1 MFLILTQITIPM
13 KNFKF
18 LLKKIIFG
26 LFMTF
31 LFLNANKLFSQKN
44 AIVQSNFISPDSLVG
59 FPEAKSGKEILDRGY
74 NGIEY
79 QLIMAK
85 LKRDY
90 VNTKYNLMDYNGFS
104 NKPIFQTTPVANAAP
119 CVNEDFE
126 ISPAGTVIGNT
137 LAGWNVTSGSNPWSP
152 GPGGACA
159 NLVLPTAGS
168 TELAVI
174 TTPFADAL
182 LGTLPNSPLGGT
194 KVVRLN
200 DNSWSNSFLVTR
212 ISQTFPVTAANAL
225 FQFAY
230 AGAWDGSGHAC
241 CDQPYLKITLKNCAG
256 VNLAC
261 PTISLTPSGA
271 ACTSGVAG
279 YSVTGGISWTNWVI
293 KSIDLTPYIN
303 SCVTIE
309 VTNGDCNGGAH
320 YGYAY
325 FDAICKPMTIA
336 VNNALFPAGTAAST
350 VVSCGITTATVTA
363 PFGLGPYSW
372 NGPAGSGIT
381 NNTNITINP
390 TVGGNY
396 TLTMTPPGSCAPIVK
411 IITLVFATPANA
423 AFTNLNGCNTFTF
436 NNTGNPAPAIQTYSF
451 VGPAPPASFTT
462 TATNTVVVFPT
473 AGTYTVLHI
482 TNNAGCT
489 ATTQAVIVVSPPLNA
504 AFTVPTPTQCL
515 IGNSYSFVA
524 ATPGGVH
531 SYAFNP
537 LAGAPAAGGS
547 ANYGPGSFTAPGT
560 YTVTHTIS
568 SGGCTASTSSV
579 VSISPHPSLTL
590 IPTNAICGNN
600 NGSIQINNTTP
611 AGQTVVSFS
620 LNGGAI
626 VTQTPTGLPSGAYT
640 IGLTNNF
647 GCVTTSVTNIA
658 NTPGVTNLATTFV
671 NPSCGFSNGSIT
683 LGLVTGGTAPYTY
696 SVNNGP
702 FVAAPLL
709 TNLAAGNY
717 TITVKDLNNCVFTKV
732 VTLVNTPAITATT
745 FTTAPTACVGNT
757 GVLGITGVTGG
768 TAAYSFS
775 VNGVATS
782 SITNNLAVGPKTITI
797 TDVNG
802 CTFTTTAN
810 IPMVTGPTA
819 ATIGVTAAACG
830 NSNGSATVTA
840 VTGGAPA
847 YQYSFNGG
855 PFVGSAIQAGM
866 LAGPK
871 SVVVKDA
878 NSCTLTINFVVGN
891 TGSPSAAIAT
901 LTNVSCFNGAN
912 GGFSVSASGGTPGYS
927 YTLTPGNITSGFGI
941 FTNLTA
947 QAYTVNVKDALGC
960 ITTVTTTIGQPSA
973 VTLSVSS
980 LQPSCF
986 GGNNGTVTAT
996 GGGGTSPYVFNIN
1009 GGPNQVSNTFTNN
1022 IAAGAYNVTVIDNL
1036 GCTTSQT
1043 IAVTQ
1048 PSQITTTLSSVP
1060 ANCSAAN
1067 GSASVTA
1074 SGGTPIYTYTWAP
1087 TGGNNPQTVG
1097 VVSGNYT
1104 VTVKDTKN
1112 CTVTAVVSVTATP
1125 GGTAAITNTTN
1136 VSCFGF
1142 ANGSLTANMIGN
1154 ATAPLTY
1161 SWSNTS
1167 TLQTVSNLA
1176 PGNYTVTVTDF
1187 YGCKSTTVGTVTQP
1201 SSITVTPASSP
1212 ALCFGGA
1219 TGSASVVAAGGTP
1232 GYTYLWSPNGS
1243 TTTVTSGLSM
1253 GTYSIQVTDAN
1264 GCTLTRTVTVTQ
1276 PTSVTINTS
1285 TLTANCNQANGVV
1298 SATATGGTPA
1308 YTYTWSTGFV
1318 GQTLSNVTAGTY
1330 TVQVKDANGCLYVLA
1345 GTVPNASGPQ
1355 IGVSSFT
1362 NPNCFG
1368 GNNGVATTTMTP
1380 GTTGP
1385 GFPIYSWSNGQNTG
1399 TATNL
1404 LNGVYTV
1411 TITDATGCIS
1421 SASVTITQPSSLTIN
1436 VSGVNPK
1443 CFNATNGTAN
1453 AGVGG
1458 GTGPYSYAWLPA
1470 PGAGGTTATPSGMG
1484 PGNYNVTVT
1493 DAKGCIIQGTVG
1505 LQNPAQMLSSIT
1517 QTNVSCFGGAN
1528 GLAVA
1533 STSNTV
1539 GSISYY
1545 WTGGPSPLTTQNVS
1559 GLSAGTFTML
1569 ATDQNSCTATT
1580 VFTITQP
1587 PLLTVSISAV
1597 GTPSCF
1603 GYSNGFATAAP
1614 NGGTPGYTYNWSNA
1628 QTTATSNS
1636 LIAGSYTITVTDT
1649 KSCTASAVAVINQ
1662 PIGLTATATGTNV
1675 TCFGANNGIGNV
1687 TYAGGTGIPTI
1698 LWQPSLG
1705 TTQLVNNLAGPMIH
1719 TVTLTDLNG
1728 CSLTRTISIT
1738 QPTQLNLSTNSG
1750 TTNCG
1755 QANGTASCTAS
1766 GGAGGYTYQWS
1777 SNPSFTNTTINNVT
1791 QGAYT
1796 VTVTD
1801 ANNCQQSSIAIINDL
1816 AGPTVIVT
1824 NTAAVTCFGLANGG
1838 ATVSASGGSLTLT
1851 YLWSYLAQTSQNVN
1865 NLPNGLHSITV
1876 TDAANCAASATVNI
1890 TQPTQLVTAIGS
1902 VTNVACASYSNGAAQ
1917 MLSVGGTTNYAYL
1930 WQPSAQ
1936 TNSILTGVPS
1946 GIYSCTVT
1954 DANNC
1959 TSTKTVSISQPNPLL
1974 ITTNTVIPNLCNSFS
1989 TGIVNTSITGGTP
2002 TYTLTW
2008 TPTLPANPI
2017 ITNLGAGSYSL
2028 SVVDAQGCPTSS
2040 VYTLVDPPAFA
2051 TPITTTTQATCGN
2064 SNGTANVT
2072 ITGGSP
2078 AYAYNWNTQPPQVT
2092 ANATGL
2098 PPGTWQLT
2106 TTDSKGCV
2114 ITASVNINAAALP
2127 SVTAVSSN
2135 IICFGQNNGSAT
2147 LTASGVGGYS
2157 YNWSPSGLTSAIING
2172 VGPGIHTATVTD
2184 ANGCNTFTSV
2194 NISQPNVLAL
2204 NVSPAQTICF
2214 GNIAQIFGQASG
2226 GTIPYNYTLTDLSS
2240 SITTTLLTPNGMNAT
2255 PTLTSTT
2262 QYTISV
2268 TDANG
2273 CANGPTTILVN
2284 VRPPLL
2290 SIGATYTSCANDKVI
2305 LTPNITS
2312 VGNGGPYNYNWSN
2325 GVTTAN
2331 NTITA
2336 NYAAANPNTFSLT
2349 IDDGCSLPNTTA
2361 VFSVLVRPVPN
2372 VTFTPSMSKGC
2383 APLTVTY
2390 FSNGDSTTTN
2400 PNPFIW
2406 QFGGQ
2411 AETENPFLN
2420 PQIITY
2426 TNPGTYSLTLI
2437 TVNKYGCRQEIKAP
2451 LVAEAYPVPV
2461 ASFFTNPSS
2470 ASLLEPTINFTNT
2483 STNASSYVW
2492 DFGDYSYPNT
2502 NSSYVMSPNHL
2513 YNNVGQYQIYL
2524 VAINSHDCKDTATA
2538 TIEIT
2543 PDMGVYIPNAFTP
2556 DGNGRNDVFMPY
2568 GYGINE
2574 DKYKMEVFDRWGELI
2589 FSSSTF
2595 RKGWDGTVKGTSQI
2609 AQDGVYI
2616 YKIMITDLEN
2626 NKKNYVGHVTLIKQ

>member
-1 MFLILTQITIPM
+1 MKKSLVIIFLFFAFNQLGFSQNINMGSPVPANPCGATFFDSGGSAGTYTNNQNLTATFCAPVGQFLTINFTSFALESGFDFLNIYNGPNTGSPLLGSFSGSGLPGSFTSTQGGCITI
-13 KNFKF
+13 NFTSD
-18 LLKKIIFG
+18 G
-26 LFMTF
+26 
-31 LFLNANKLFSQKN
+31 S
-44 AIVQSNFISPDSLVG
+44 V
-59 FPEAKSGKEILDRGY
+59 
-74 NGIEY
+74 
-79 QLIMAK
+79 
-85 LKRDY
+85 
-90 VNTKYNLMDYNGFS
+90 
-104 NKPIFQTTPVANAAP
+104 
-119 CVNEDFE
+119 
-126 ISPAGTVIGNT
+126 T
-137 LAGWNVTSGSNPWSP
+137 LAGWVAAISCSSVIIVPPPPPPSPTTCATAQPFCTSTGVNFPGGVNNASAPVGPNYGCLFTQPNPAWYYLNIATAGNLNISLSNSANVDIDFVAWGPFATQAAMCAAIFGGTANISCSYSSASTETVVLPNTQVGQWYMVMITNFSNQPTNIVATQSGGTGATNCNILCNMTNLTAIPGACSPVNGQYSVTGQITFVYPPTSGVLTVSSSCGASTTIPAPWVNPITYTLP
-152 GPGGACA
+152 GITANGGTCS
-159 NLVLPTAGS
+159 LTAGFS
-168 TELAVI
+168 
-174 TTPFADAL
+174 ADL
-182 LGTLPNSPLGGT
+182 TCKLTVPYISPAPCTGCT
-194 KVVRLN
+194 
-200 DNSWSNSFLVTR
+200 
-212 ISQTFPVTAANAL
+212 VTAANN
-225 FQFAY
+225 
-230 AGAWDGSGHAC
+230 G
-241 CDQPYLKITLKNCAG
+241 PVCAG
-256 VNLAC
+256 SAFNLTSSTIVGGTYSWVGPNAFSSISQNPIGITS
-261 PTISLTPSGA
+261 PTVAGTYIYSLSVTT
-271 ACTSGVAG
+271 TSGVC
-279 YSVTGGISWTNWVI
+279 T
-293 KSIDLTPYIN
+293 K
-303 SCVTIE
+303 
-309 VTNGDCNGGAH
+309 
-320 YGYAY
+320 
-325 FDAICKPMTIA
+325 
-336 VNNALFPAGTAAST
+336 
-350 VVSCGITTATVTA
+350 TTALIVNPLPVPTA
-363 PFGLGPYSW
+363 LSQTICLGNSATLV
-372 NGPAGSGIT
+372 GAGATSYTWMPGNFNSSSIT
-381 NNTNITINP
+381 QSPLSTTI
-390 TVGGNY
+390 Y
-396 TLTMTPPGSCAPIVK
+396 TLTGSNGTCIGSTTAQIVVNPK
-411 IITLVFATPANA
+411 PSATLT
-423 AFTNLNGCNTFTF
+423 FTNATCGSNNGVIVIANT
-436 NNTGNPAPAIQTYSF
+436 S
-451 VGPAPPASFTT
+451 GPLQ
-462 TATNTVVVFPT
+462 
-473 AGTYTVLHI
+473 TVLSY
-482 TNNAGCT
+482 G
-489 ATTQAVIVVSPPLNA
+489 SS
-504 AFTVPTPTQCL
+504 
-515 IGNSYSFVA
+515 IG
-524 ATPGGVH
+524 
-531 SYAFNP
+531 
-537 LAGAPAAGGS
+537 
-547 ANYGPGSFTAPGT
+547 
-560 YTVTHTIS
+560 TVT
-568 SGGCTASTSSV
+568 
-579 VSISPHPSLTL
+579 
-590 IPTNAICGNN
+590 
-600 NGSIQINNTTP
+600 
-611 AGQTVVSFS
+611 GQTV
-620 LNGGAI
+620 
-626 VTQTPTGLPSGAYT
+626 TGLPSSNPT
-640 IGLTNNF
+640 ITLTNNF
-647 GCVTTSVTNIA
+647 GCTFTISTSIA
-658 NTPGVTNLATTFV
+658 NTPPITALNTTSINAT
-671 NPSCGFSNGSIT
+671 CGNANGSIT
-683 LGLVTGGTAPYTY
+683 LGLVTGGTAPYIY

-702 FVAAPLL
+702 FVAAPPL
-709 TNLAAGNY
+709 TNLPAGNY
-717 TITVKDLNNCVFTKV
+717 TITVKDVNNCVFTTV
-732 VTLVNTPAITATT
+732 VTLVNIPPITAAT
-745 FTTAPTACVGNT
+745 FTTAPTACLGNT

-775 VNGVATS
+775 VNGVGTTS
-782 SITNNLAVGPKTITI
+782 VTNNLAFGSQTITI
-797 TDVNG
+797 KDVNG

-810 IPMVTGPTA
+810 IPMANGPTA
-819 ATIGVTAAACG
+819 ATVAVTPAACG
-830 NSNGSATVTA
+830 NFNGSATVTA

-847 YQYSFNGG
+847 YLYSFNGG

-927 YTLTPGNITSGFGI
+927 YTLTPGNITSGFGV

-947 QAYTVNVKDALGC
+947 QAYTINVKDALGC

-1009 GGPNQVSNTFTNN
+1009 GGPNQVSNTFTTN

-1043 IAVTQ
+1043 IAVNQ

-1067 GSASVTA
+1067 GSASIIA

-1087 TGGNNPQTVG
+1087 SGGNNPQTVG

-1167 TLQTVSNLA
+1167 TLQTISNLA

-1243 TTTVTSGLSM
+1243 TTNVSSGLSM

-1264 GCTLTRTVTVTQ
+1264 GCTLTRTVNVTQ

-1318 GQTLSNVTAGTY
+1318 GQTLLNVTAGTY
-1330 TVQVKDANGCLYVLA
+1330 TVQVKDANNCLYVLA

-1362 NPNCFG
+1362 NPSCFG
-1368 GNNGVATTTMTP
+1368 GNNGIATTTISG
-1380 GTTGP
+1380 GTAGP

-1411 TITDATGCIS
+1411 TLTDASGCIA

-1453 AGVGG
+1453 AGVSG
-1458 GTGPYSYAWLPA
+1458 GTGPYSYAWIPA
-1470 PGAGGTTATPSGMG
+1470 PGSGGTTSTPSGMG
-1484 PGNYNVTVT
+1484 PGNYNVSVT

-1505 LQNPAQMLSSIT
+1505 LQNPLPMLSSIT
-1517 QTNVSCFGGAN
+1517 QTNVTCFNACN
-1528 GLAVA
+1528 ALAVA

-1539 GSISYY
+1539 GSVSYF
-1545 WTGGPSPLTTQNVS
+1545 WTGGPSQLTTQNVAN
-1559 GLSAGTFTML
+1559 LCAGTFTML

-1597 GTPSCF
+1597 GSVSCS
-1603 GYSNGFATAAP
+1603 GGNNGFATATP

-1628 QTTATSNS
+1628 QITPTSNS
-1636 LIAGSYTITVTDT
+1636 LIAGSYTVTVTDT
-1649 KSCTASAVAVINQ
+1649 KSCTATAVAVINQ
-1662 PIGLTATATGTNV
+1662 PAGLTVVATKTNAP
-1675 TCFGANNGIGNV
+1675 CFGGFGIGNV
-1687 TYAGGTGIPTI
+1687 NYSGGTGIPSI
-1698 LWQPSLG
+1698 LWTPNLAV
-1705 TTQLVNNLAGPMIH
+1705 TQYVNNLPASATPY
-1719 TVTLTDLNG
+1719 TVTLTDANG
-1728 CSLTRTISIT
+1728 CSTSTNITIT
-1738 QPTQLNLSTNSG
+1738 QPTQLAANIT
-1750 TTNCG
+1750 TVVPTNCG
-1755 QANGTASCTAS
+1755 QSNGSSSVAAS

-1777 SNPSFTNTTINNVT
+1777 SNPSFTNAAITSVVS
-1791 QGAYT
+1791 GPYT
-1796 VTVTD
+1796 VTVSD
-1801 ANNCQQSSIAIINDL
+1801 ANNCSVTTATFVGNITA
-1816 AGPTVIVT
+1816 PVVVVTTTVP
-1824 NTAAVTCFGLANGG
+1824 VTCFGLANGG
-1838 ATVSASGGSLTLT
+1838 ATITASGGAGGNT

-1876 TDAANCAASATVNI
+1876 TDIAGCQGGAIVNI

-1936 TNSILTGVPS
+1936 TSSVLTGVGS
-1946 GIYSCTVT
+1946 GVYSCTVT

-1959 TSTKTVSISQPNPLL
+1959 TSTKTVNISQPNPLI
-1974 ITTNTVIPNLCNSFS
+1974 ITTNTVIPNLCNNLS

-2008 TPTLPANPI
+2008 TPAQPANPI

-2028 SVVDAQGCPTSS
+2028 SVVDLQGCQTSS
-2040 VYTLVDPPAFA
+2040 VYTLIDPPAFA

-2078 AYAYNWNTQPPQVT
+2078 AYAYNWNTQPPQTT

-2135 IICFGQNNGSAT
+2135 ILCFGQNNGSAT

-2172 VGPGIHTATVTD
+2172 IGPGIHTATVTD

-2214 GNIAQIFGQASG
+2214 GAIVQIFAQASG
-2226 GTIPYNYTLTDLSS
+2226 GTVPYNYTFTDLTSNVTS
-2240 SITTTLLTPNGMNAT
+2240 TLLTSNGMNAT

-2262 QYTISV
+2262 QYSV
-2268 TDANG
+2268 SVVDANG

-2290 SIGATYTSCANDKVI
+2290 SIGATYTSCANDKVV

-2312 VGNGGPYNYNWSN
+2312 LGNGGPYTYNWSN

-2349 IDDGCSLPNTTA
+2349 ISDGCSIPNTTA
-2361 VFSVLVRPVPN
+2361 VFNIKVTPIPN
-2372 VTFTPSMSKGC
+2372 ATFTPLINKGC
-2383 APLTVTY
+2383 APLTVIYTAI
-2390 FSNGDSTTTN
+2390 GDSTTTN
-2400 PNPFIW
+2400 SNPFIW
-2406 QFGGQ
+2406 QFEVKGEG
-2411 AETENPFLN
+2411 TNPYAN
-2420 PQIITY
+2420 PQVVNY
-2426 TNPGTYSLTLI
+2426 PNSGTYSLSLFV
-2437 TVNKYGCRQEIKAP
+2437 VNKYSCKQTIIAP
-2451 LVAEAYPVPV
+2451 LVAEVYPVPV
-2461 ASFFTNPSS
+2461 AGFYTNPSS

-2483 STNASSYVW
+2483 STNASSYFW
-2492 DFGDYSYPNT
+2492 DFGDYGYPNSNT
-2502 NSSYVMSPNHL
+2502 SYLMNPSHL
-2513 YNNVGQYQIYL
+2513 YNNSGEYQIFL
-2524 VAINSHDCKDTATA
+2524 VAINSYGCKDTATA

-2543 PDMGVYIPNAFTP
+2543 PDMGVYIPNTFTP
-2556 DGNGRNDVFMPY
+2556 DGNGRNDIFMPY
-2568 GYGINE
+2568 GYGISE
-2574 DKYKMEVFDRWGELI
+2574 GKYKMEIFDRWGEEI
-2589 FSSSTF
+2589 FTSSEF
-2595 RKGWDGTVKGTSQI
+2595 KKGWDGKVKDSSQI

-2616 YKIMITDLEN
+2616 YKILVTDLLN

>member
-1 MFLILTQITIPM
+1 MNRIL
-13 KNFKF
+13 KF
-18 LLKKIIFG
+18 SVIIFFLTFVSYKVKACHG
-26 LFMTF
+26 LALLNYNVVVGPTGVTVNGSSDGSTCGCGPYWMQVEIACTAAGLTGLPSAATQNVIDNWAGPGTTYNAYPWFFGLLNVPNYTIGNNWPDQCVVEPYTPVFIPFSSLCPGQTYF
-31 LFLNANKLFSQKN
+31 LRAREWLGGSTAIPPAGPWSAMMQFTVPGPFLGLNYSVTAVPPNYCAPNSATLAATN
-44 AIVQSNFISPDSLVG
+44 
-59 FPEAKSGKEILDRGY
+59 
-74 NGIEY
+74 
-79 QLIMAK
+79 
-85 LKRDY
+85 
-90 VNTKYNLMDYNGFS
+90 VNTSACG
-104 NKPIFQTTPVANAAP
+104 
-119 CVNEDFE
+119 
-126 ISPAGTVIGNT
+126 
-137 LAGWNVTSGSNPWSP
+137 NVTYLWT
-152 GPGGACA
+152 PGGA
-159 NLVLPTAGS
+159 
-168 TELAVI
+168 
-174 TTPFADAL
+174 TT
-182 LGTLPNSPLGGT
+182 S
-194 KVVRLN
+194 
-200 DNSWSNSFLVTR
+200 S
-212 ISQTFPVTAANAL
+212 
-225 FQFAY
+225 
-230 AGAWDGSGHAC
+230 
-241 CDQPYLKITLKNCAG
+241 
-256 VNLAC
+256 
-261 PTISLTPSGA
+261 
-271 ACTSGVAG
+271 
-279 YSVTGGISWTNWVI
+279 
-293 KSIDLTPYIN
+293 
-303 SCVTIE
+303 
-309 VTNGDCNGGAH
+309 
-320 YGYAY
+320 
-325 FDAICKPMTIA
+325 
-336 VNNALFPAGTAAST
+336 
-350 VVSCGITTATVTA
+350 
-363 PFGLGPYSW
+363 
-372 NGPAGSGIT
+372 
-381 NNTNITINP
+381 
-390 TVGGNY
+390 
-396 TLTMTPPGSCAPIVK
+396 
-411 IITLVFATPANA
+411 
-423 AFTNLNGCNTFTF
+423 
-436 NNTGNPAPAIQTYSF
+436 
-451 VGPAPPASFTT
+451 
-462 TATNTVVVFPT
+462 
-473 AGTYTVLHI
+473 
-482 TNNAGCT
+482 
-489 ATTQAVIVVSPPLNA
+489 IVVSPGSNTIYSVTVSAPCNAPLTKTIQVNVGTTPSAAFTPLNPVSCTGSPINFNHTGTA
-504 AFTVPTPTQCL
+504 GVTHTWSVAPALGVSIVSPNIANPVVTFANPGNYVVTHVVANASCSNTLTTNVTINPGPNPAFTVPTPTQCL
-515 IGNSYSFVA
+515 VGNSYSFVG
-524 ATPGGVH
+524 ATAGGTH
-531 SYAFNP
+531 SYTFNP
-537 LAGAPAAGGS
+537 AAGAPATGAT
-547 ANYGPGSFTAPGT
+547 ANYGPGSFTAPGV
-560 YTVTHTIS
+560 YTVFHSVTLS
-568 SGGCTASTSSV
+568 GCTANTTSVISV
-579 VSISPHPSLTL
+579 SPHPSLTL

-611 AGQTVVSFS
+611 PPQTVVSYS

-626 VTQTPTGLPSGAYT
+626 VTQTPTGLPTGAYT
-640 IGLTNNF
+640 IGLTNNL
-647 GCVTTSVTNIA
+647 GCVTTSVTNIL

-702 FVAAPLL
+702 FVAAPPL

-732 VTLVNTPAITATT
+732 VTLVNTPAITAAT

-768 TAAYSFS
+768 TPAYSFS
-775 VNGVATS
+775 VNGVGTS
-782 SITNNLAVGPKTITI
+782 TITNNLAVGPKTITVK
-797 TDVNG
+797 DVNG
-802 CTFTTTAN
+802 CTFTLTAN

-819 ATIGVTAAACG
+819 ATVAVTPAACG
-830 NSNGSATVTA
+830 NANGSATVTA

-871 SVVVKDA
+871 SVVVQDA

-927 YTLTPGNITSGFGI
+927 YTLTPGNITSGFGV

-947 QAYTVNVKDALGC
+947 QAYTINVKDALGC

-973 VTLSVSS
+973 VTLSLTS

-986 GGNNGTVTAT
+986 GGNNGTITAT

-1022 IAAGAYNVTVIDNL
+1022 IAAGAYNITVIDNL
-1036 GCTTSQT
+1036 GCATNQT

-1067 GSASVTA
+1067 GSASVIA

-1087 TGGNNPQTVG
+1087 SGGNNPQTVG
-1097 VVSGNYT
+1097 VASGNYT

-1167 TLQTVSNLA
+1167 TLQTISNLA

-1243 TTTVTSGLSM
+1243 TTTVSSGLSM

-1330 TVQVKDANGCLYVLA
+1330 TVQVKDANNCLYVLA

-1362 NPNCFG
+1362 NPSCFG
-1368 GNNGVATTTMTP
+1368 GNNGIATTTISG
-1380 GTTGP
+1380 GTAGP

-1411 TITDATGCIS
+1411 TLTDATGCIA

-1443 CFNATNGTAN
+1443 CFNAINGTAN
-1453 AGVGG
+1453 AGVAG

-1517 QTNVSCFGGAN
+1517 QTNVSCFAGAN

-1539 GSISYY
+1539 GSISYL
-1545 WTGGPSPLTTQNVS
+1545 WTGGPFPLTTQNVS

-1597 GTPSCF
+1597 GSVSCS
-1603 GYSNGFATAAP
+1603 GGNNGFATAAP

-1649 KSCTASAVAVINQ
+1649 KSCTATAVAVINQ
-1662 PIGLTATATGTNV
+1662 PSGLTVVATKTNAP
-1675 TCFGANNGIGNV
+1675 CFGGFGIGNV
-1687 TYAGGTGIPTI
+1687 NYSGGTGIPSI
-1698 LWQPSLG
+1698 LWTPNLAV
-1705 TTQLVNNLAGPMIH
+1705 TQYVNNLPASATPYTI
-1719 TVTLTDLNG
+1719 TLTDANG
-1728 CSLTRTISIT
+1728 CSTFTNITIT
-1738 QPTQLNLSTNSG
+1738 QPTQLVANIT
-1750 TTNCG
+1750 TVVPTNCG
-1755 QANGTASCTAS
+1755 QANGSSSVAAS

-1777 SNPSFTNTTINNVT
+1777 SNPSFTNAAITSVVS
-1791 QGAYT
+1791 GPYT
-1796 VTVTD
+1796 VTVSD
-1801 ANNCQQSSIAIINDL
+1801 ANNCSITTATFIPNIL
-1816 AGPTVIVT
+1816 APIVALT
-1824 NTAAVTCFGLANGG
+1824 NSVPVTCFGLANGG
-1838 ATVSASGGSLTLT
+1838 ATVTVSGGAGGNT

-1865 NLPNGLHSITV
+1865 NLPSGLHSITV
-1876 TDAANCAASATVNI
+1876 TDLAGCQGGLIVNI

-1902 VTNVACASYSNGAAQ
+1902 VTNVACAGQFNGAAQ

-1936 TNSILTGVPS
+1936 TNSVLTGVQS

-1959 TSTKTVSISQPNPLL
+1959 TSTKTVNISQPNPLL
-1974 ITTNTVIPNLCNSFS
+1974 INTNTVIPNLCNSFS

-2008 TPTLPANPI
+2008 TPAQPANPI

-2078 AYAYNWNTQPPQVT
+2078 AYAYNWNTQPPQTT

-2135 IICFGQNNGSAT
+2135 VLCFGQPNGSAT
-2147 LTASGVGGYS
+2147 VTASGVGGYS
-2157 YNWSPSGLTSAIING
+2157 YSWTPTGLTSAIING
-2172 VGPGIHTATVTD
+2172 LTAPTSHTVVVTD
-2184 ANGCNTFTSV
+2184 ANSCTVTTAV
-2194 NISQPNVLAL
+2194 NISQPNQLIL
-2204 NVSPAQTICF
+2204 NVSPTQTICY
-2214 GNIAQIFGQASG
+2214 GTSATIFGQAG
-2226 GTIPYNYTLTDLSS
+2226 GGSTPYSYTFTDLNS
-2240 SITTTLLTPNGMNAT
+2240 SITNTLLTPNGFITA
-2255 PTLTSTT
+2255 PTLTATN
-2262 QYTISV
+2262 QYTMTV
-2268 TDANG
+2268 TDLNG
-2273 CANGPTTILVN
+2273 CKDGPKSILVN
-2284 VRPPLL
+2284 VLAPLGVTAPSFTACAGGTVQL
-2290 SIGATYTSCANDKVI
+2290 SANAT
-2305 LTPNITS
+2305 
-2312 VGNGGPYNYNWSN
+2312 GGFGPGYSWSN
-2325 GVTTAN
+2325 GANTAVTTVTTNYAN
-2331 NTITA
+2331 NNPA
-2336 NYAAANPNTFSLT
+2336 LNPNKYIVTV
-2349 IDDGCSLPNTTA
+2349 DDNCSVPTASAIVHVTVYPNPD
-2361 VFSVLVRPVPN
+2361 VK
-2372 VTFTPSMSKGC
+2372 FTPFYSKGC
-2383 APLTVTY
+2383 APLTVT
-2390 FSNGDSTTTN
+2390 FTGLNDSTTTN
-2400 PNPFIW
+2400 PDPFFW
-2406 QFGGQ
+2406 SFSGGS
-2411 AETENPFLN
+2411 EPPSPSLN
-2420 PQIITY
+2420 PQTISFP
-2426 TNPGTYSLTLI
+2426 NAGTYSLGLVVT
-2437 TVNKYGCRQEIKAP
+2437 NKYGCKQYINDP
-2451 LVAEAYPVPV
+2451 LAVEVFPVPV
-2461 ASFFTNPSS
+2461 ASFFTNPSR

-2502 NSSYVMSPNHL
+2502 NASYVMNPNHL
-2513 YNNVGQYQIYL
+2513 YTNVGNYQIYL
-2524 VAINSHDCKDTATA
+2524 VAINSQGCKDTATA

-2589 FSSSTF
+2589 FSSTAF

>member
-1 MFLILTQITIPM
+1 M
-13 KNFKF
+13 KNFKIIMNTLVF
-18 LLKKIIFG
+18 SLFIIINLTTLKAQDQSFYNTRLAYKFSIDSLDGFNESEAIKGFSINGFQGKELKWVLYNSKRNYINDKYKIAP
-26 LFMTF
+26 TR
-31 LFLNANKLFSQKN
+31 Q
-44 AIVQSNFISPDSLVG
+44 VQINPSSSNF
-59 FPEAKSGKEILDRGY
+59 
-74 NGIEY
+74 
-79 QLIMAK
+79 
-85 LKRDY
+85 
-90 VNTKYNLMDYNGFS
+90 
-104 NKPIFQTTPVANAAP
+104 KPIGGNNFVNAAP

-126 ISPAGTVIGNT
+126 ASPLGQVVGNT
-137 LAGWNVTSGSNPWSP
+137 LLGWTAASMNNPCCGAGQACVQIPTTTVGSPELWVVSTPIADPNIGAV
-152 GPGGACA
+152 GP
-159 NLVLPTAGS
+159 
-168 TELAVI
+168 
-174 TTPFADAL
+174 
-182 LGTLPNSPLGGT
+182 SPLGGT
-194 KVVRLN
+194 KVLQMN
-200 DNSWSNSFLVTR
+200 DNNWGSLCTKVT
-212 ISQTFPVTAANAL
+212 QTFPVTAANAL

-230 AGAWDGSGHAC
+230 AGAFDGTGHAC
-241 CDQPYLKITLKNCAG
+241 CDQPSLTIKLKNCAG
-256 VNLAC
+256 VLLAC
-261 PTISLTPSGA
+261 PSISLTPSGA
-271 ACTSGVAG
+271 SCIGGSPG
-279 YSVTGGISWTNWVI
+279 YFISATGLSCTNWVV
-293 KSIDLTPYIN
+293 KSLDLTPYIN

-309 VTNGDCNGGAH
+309 VTVSDCNGGAH
-320 YGYAY
+320 QGYCY
-325 FDAICKPMTIA
+325 FDATCIPMTIN
-336 VNNALFPAGTAAST
+336 VNNNQFPAGTAAST
-350 VVSCGITTATVTA
+350 VVSCGVTTATVVA
-363 PFGLGPYSW
+363 PFGLQPWLW

-381 NNTNITINP
+381 NVASAYIYP

-396 TLTMTPPGSCAPIVK
+396 TLTMNPAGSCAPIIKVV
-411 IITLVFATPANA
+411 TLQFAPVANA
-423 AFTNLNGCNTFTF
+423 NFTNSNNCNVFTF

-451 VGPAPPASFTT
+451 VGASPPVSFTT
-462 TATNTVVVFPT
+462 TSASTVVTFPA
-473 AGTYTVLHI
+473 AGTYTVIHI
-482 TNNAGCT
+482 VNSGCT
-489 ATTQAVIVVSPPLNA
+489 ATVQTVINVPAPPNP
-504 AFTVPTPTQCL
+504 AFTVPTATQCL

-531 SYAFNP
+531 SYTFNP
-537 LAGAPAAGGS
+537 VAGSPASGAS

-560 YTVTHTIS
+560 YTVYHSVTV
-568 SGGCTASTSSV
+568 GGCTAFTSSV

-600 NGSIQINNTTP
+600 NGSILINNTTP

-640 IGLTNNF
+640 IAFTNNF
-647 GCVTTSVTNIA
+647 GCVTSSVTNIA
-658 NTPGVTNLATTFV
+658 NTPGVTNLATTFI
-671 NPSCGFSNGSIT
+671 NPSCGFPNGSIT
-683 LGLVTGGTAPYTY
+683 LGVVTGGTGPYTY

-702 FVAAPLL
+702 FSASPPLTSL
-709 TNLAAGNY
+709 PAGNY
-717 TITVKDLNNCVFTKV
+717 TITVKDLNNCVFTTV
-732 VTLVNTPAITATT
+732 VTLVNTPAITAAT
-745 FTTAPTACVGNT
+745 FTTAPTACIGNT
-757 GVLGITGVTGG
+757 GILGVTGVTGG

-782 SITNNLAVGPKTITI
+782 SVTNNLAFGSQIITI
-797 TDVNG
+797 KDVNG
-802 CTFTTTAN
+802 CTYTTTAN

-819 ATIGVTAAACG
+819 ATVAITAAACG
-830 NSNGSATVTA
+830 NANGSATVTA

-871 SVVVKDA
+871 SVVIKDA

-927 YTLTPGNITSGFGI
+927 YTLTPGNITSGFGV

-973 VTLSVSS
+973 VTLSLTS

-986 GGNNGTVTAT
+986 GGNNGTITAT
-996 GGGGTSPYVFNIN
+996 AGGGTSPYVFNIN
-1009 GGPNQVSNTFTNN
+1009 GGPNQASNTFTSNVS
-1022 IAAGAYNVTVIDNL
+1022 AGAYNITVIDNL
-1036 GCTTSQT
+1036 GCTLSQT

-1048 PSQITTTLSSVP
+1048 PSQITTTLTSSP
-1060 ANCSAAN
+1060 AICSAPNGTAN
-1067 GSASVTA
+1067 VVA

-1087 TGGNNPQTVG
+1087 AGGNNPQTVG
-1097 VVSGNYT
+1097 VVAGSYT

-1136 VSCFGF
+1136 VTCFGF

-1161 SWSNTS
+1161 SWSTTS

-1176 PGNYTVTVTDF
+1176 PGNYSVTVTDF
-1187 YGCKSTTVGTVTQP
+1187 YGCKSTTVGTITQP
-1201 SSITVTPASSP
+1201 SSITVTPGSSP

-1219 TGSASVVAAGGTP
+1219 SGSASVVAAGGTP

-1243 TTTVTSGLSM
+1243 TTTVASGLSI
-1253 GTYSIQVTDAN
+1253 GTYSAQVTDAN
-1264 GCTLTRTVTVTQ
+1264 GCTLTKTVTVTQ
-1276 PTSVTINTS
+1276 PSSVTINTS

-1362 NPNCFG
+1362 NPSCFG
-1368 GNNGVATTTMTP
+1368 GNNGIATTTMTP
-1380 GTTGP
+1380 GTAGP

-1404 LNGVYTV
+1404 LSGVYTV
-1411 TITDATGCIS
+1411 TLTDATGCIA
-1421 SASVTITQPSSLTIN
+1421 SASVTIGQPPALTIN

-1453 AGVGG
+1453 VGVAG

-1493 DAKGCIIQGTVG
+1493 DSKGCIKQGTVA
-1505 LQNPAQMLSSIT
+1505 LANPLQMLSSVT
-1517 QTNVSCFGGAN
+1517 QTNVSCFGGAS

-1539 GSISYY
+1539 GSVSYY

-1597 GTPSCF
+1597 GSVSCS
-1603 GYSNGFATAAP
+1603 GGNNGFATAAP

-1628 QTTATSNS
+1628 QITPTTNS
-1636 LIAGSYTITVTDT
+1636 LVAGSYTITVTDT
-1649 KSCTASAVAVINQ
+1649 KSCVASAVAVITQ
-1662 PIGLTATATGTNV
+1662 PAGLTANATSTNV
-1675 TCFGANNGIGNV
+1675 TCFNAANGIGNV
-1687 TYAGGTGIPTI
+1687 SYAGGTGIPNI
-1698 LWQPSLG
+1698 LWSPSLG
-1705 TTQLVNNLAGPMIH
+1705 TTQLVNNLVPGVH

-1728 CSLTRTISIT
+1728 CFVVKTVTIT
-1738 QPTQLNLSTNSG
+1738 QPSQLNLSTNSG

-1777 SNPSFTNTTINNVT
+1777 SNPSFTNTTINGVT
-1791 QGAYT
+1791 SGAYT
-1796 VTVTD
+1796 VTVKD
-1801 ANNCQQSSIAIINDL
+1801 ANNCTQSSIAIINDL
-1816 AGPTVIVT
+1816 AGPLVIVT
-1824 NTAAVTCFGLANGG
+1824 NTAPVTCFGLANGG
-1838 ATVSASGGSLTLT
+1838 ATVSATGGSLTLT
-1851 YLWSYLAQTSQNVN
+1851 YLWSYLAQTTQNVN
-1865 NLPNGLHSITV
+1865 NLPSGLHSITV
-1876 TDAANCAASATVNI
+1876 TDAANCSSSATVNI

-1936 TNSILTGVPS
+1936 TNSVLTGVPS

-1959 TSTKTVSISQPNPLL
+1959 TSTKTVSISQPSPLL
-1974 ITTNTVIPNLCNSFS
+1974 ITTNTVIPNPCNSYS
-1989 TGIVNTSITGGTP
+1989 SGVVNTSITGGTP

-2008 TPTLPANPI
+2008 TPAQPANPI
-2017 ITNLGAGSYSL
+2017 ITNLPAGTYNL
-2028 SVVDAQGCPTSS
+2028 AVIDAKGCPTSS
-2040 VYTLVDPPAFA
+2040 VYTITEPTALAA
-2051 TPITTTTQATCGN
+2051 TVPTTTQATCGN

-2078 AYAYNWNTQPPQVT
+2078 AYAYNWNTPTPQVT
-2092 ANATGL
+2092 ANAIGL

-2114 ITASVNINAAALP
+2114 ITRTANITAAALP

-2135 IICFGQNNGSAT
+2135 ILCFGQSNGSAT
-2147 LTASGVGGYS
+2147 LTASGVGGFS
-2157 YNWSPSGLTSAIING
+2157 YNWSPSGLTSAIISG
-2172 VGPGIHTATVTD
+2172 VGPAIHSATVTD
-2184 ANGCNTFTSV
+2184 ANGCNTFTTV
-2194 NISQPNVLAL
+2194 NITQPNAL
-2204 NVSPAQTICF
+2204 VANVSPPQTICF
-2214 GNIAQIFGQASG
+2214 GALATIYTQASG
-2226 GTIPYNYTLTDLSS
+2226 GTIPYYYTLTDLSS
-2240 SITTTLLTPNGMNAT
+2240 NITTTLSTSNGLNVT
-2255 PTLTSTT
+2255 PTLTTTT
-2262 QYTISV
+2262 QYTVSV
-2268 TDANG
+2268 MDANG
-2273 CANGPTTILVN
+2273 CPFGPSNIIVN
-2284 VRPPLL
+2284 VRPDLV
-2290 SIGATYTSCANDKVI
+2290 IAGASFTRCATQTVVLI
-2305 LTPNITS
+2305 PNITS
-2312 VGNGGPYNYNWSN
+2312 IGNGGPYTYNWSN
-2325 GVTTAN
+2325 GSSSAN
-2331 NTITA
+2331 NTVTA
-2336 NYAAANPNTFSLT
+2336 NYSAPNPNIYTLT
-2349 IDDGCSLPNTTA
+2349 VTDGCTNPTLGANVTTYTVA
-2361 VFSVLVRPVPN
+2361 VTPVPN
-2372 VTFTPSMSKGC
+2372 ATFTPLISKGC

-2390 FSNGDSTTTN
+2390 HSDGDSTTTN
-2400 PNPFIW
+2400 SNPFIW

-2411 AETENPFLN
+2411 SENPNPFMN
-2420 PQIITY
+2420 PQTITY

-2437 TVNKYGCRQEIKAP
+2437 VVNKYGCRQEIKAP

-2461 ASFFTNPSS
+2461 AGFFTNPSS

-2492 DFGDYSYPNT
+2492 DFGDFSYPNT
-2502 NSSYVMSPNHL
+2502 NSSFAMNPNHL

-2524 VAINSHDCKDTATA
+2524 VAINAQGCKDTATA

-2556 DGNGRNDVFMPY
+2556 DGNGRNDIFMPY

-2589 FSSSTF
+2589 FSSTTF